1 MKYAFLIPMGE
12 QMVPQMLFSQWVP
25 FQEWLAT
32 NEDGKIFSLCSSNQI
47 VGRNV
52 LITNSNPHDPFEF
65 LKIVEWIIW
74 VDADI
79 KFSLPQMQQLMSIDE
94 PVVSGWYLS
103 SPTNQTSLVG
113 YFKEHPE
120 LLNPDEIQMR
130 DEIFEVDF
138 ITQGF
143 AKIHSS
149 VYQQMEFPFYYSPKL
164 NDTFVTEDITFFKN
178 MYEQTG
184 IKPKVVRDLKV
195 GHIKWV
201 PI

>member
-138 ITQGF
+138 VASGF
-143 AKIHSS
+143 VKIHSS

-164 NDTFVTEDITFFKN
+164 NDTWVNEDIEFYKN
-178 MYEQTG
+178 MYKQTG